1 MSFKYIII
9 PGIQQ
14 LTAAFIDHWYY
25 VLLYWLTVCV
35 CVCVCARVYAH
46 VLLCVKCV
54 GVTANIM
61 KNVVQNYIFVFHY
74 KY

>member
-1 MSFKYIII
+1 MSFKYNII
-9 PGIQQ
+9 PGIQQQ

-25 VLLYWLTVCV
+25 VLLYWLTMCA
-35 CVCVCARVYAH
+35 CVCARVYAH

-54 GVTANIM
+54 GVTANII
-61 KNVVQNYIFVFHY
+61 KNEVQNYIFVFHY